1 MDQEIE
7 QSQTPAEIQDEI
19 ILAALKLFTR
29 KGYFNTSLTDIAM
42 LAGVQNASAVYQ
54 HFNNKQVIATELYA
68 KIFDTLNVSIDDI
81 RRRNPKASDQLRAV
95 VELFFRLSDDA
106 PEIMQFILVLN
117 FNEFLPEEKPLL
129 ETAAFTK
136 IGKIIQAGIKA
147 GEIRNLDPQLAY
159 AYFFGTVNQTL
170 RLALSGALDK
180 KADAYLS
187 PTWLAAWA
195 SIAKK

>member
-29 KGYFNTSLTDIAM
+29 KGYFNTSLTDIAK

-81 RRRNPKASDQLRAV
+81 RRRSPKASDQLRAV

-106 PEIMQFILVLN
+106 PEIMRFILALN

-170 RLALSGALDK
+170 LLSLSGALDK